1 MDTVTV
7 PQQVSPVKDSL
18 LKSQKLLI
26 DGKRVDAASGE
37 TFEVLDPP
45 TNTVLTPVPK

>member
-1 MDTVTV
+1 MGAVTV
-7 PQQVSPVKDSL
+7 PQPISSVKDFL
-18 LKSQKLLI
+18 AKSQKLVI